1 MMMVMMADADA
12 AGKLRREDT
21 AAAAADVDAVVV
33 ALSMFVSQ

>member
-1 MMMVMMADADA
+1 MMMVMMADA

-21 AAAAADVDAVVV
+21 AAADVDAVVV

>member
-21 AAAAADVDAVVV
+21 AAADVDAVVV